1 VHGWGQRSLAIVTAG
16 HRVFAIHIGH
26 VTGRQQVQRR
36 DRRGALVAAAAGSRL
51 AGTSLATRPSTDR
64 TSSEGAWPMQP
75 DFDALTDL
83 NLQIGSAESAGD
95 KERLEELL
103 APVLAFRRA
112 NGDCVDKQ
120 RFLDNVAKGVPRE
133 TRIESIELVGR
144 SRAIVTCVVSM
155 GDGDQQRSFHNLR
168 LFVRV
173 QDGWKL
179 LGWANEPV

>member
-1 VHGWGQRSLAIVTAG
+1 
-16 HRVFAIHIGH
+16 
-26 VTGRQQVQRR
+26 
-36 DRRGALVAAAAGSRL
+36 
-51 AGTSLATRPSTDR
+51 
-64 TSSEGAWPMQP
+64 MQP

-112 NGDCVDKQ
+112 NGDYVDKQ
-120 RFLDNVAKGVPRE
+120 RFLDNVANGVPRE

-173 QDGWKL
+173 QDDWKL